1 VNIRCFVGVPMPEP
15 VLDELSRL
23 TSGLPGAR
31 WIDEDNIHLTLRF
44 IGEVDGLV
52 FRDVA
57 SALDEVAIEPFELSL
72 DRLGFFPPR
81 GEPRVLWAGTSP
93 SEELAALKRAVDR
106 GVNAC
111 GGEVERRKW
120 IPHVTL
126 ARLSGTPS
134 SRLAMY
140 LAGNG
145 FFRTSPFRVDA
156 FNLYTSRLHPS
167 GATYT
172 VEATYPLSDEA

>member
-1 VNIRCFVGVPMPEP
+1 MNIRCFVGVPMPET
-15 VLDELSRL
+15 VLDELARL
-23 TSGLPGAR
+23 TMGLPGAR

-52 FRDVA
+52 FRDVTE
-57 SALDEVAIEPFELSL
+57 ALDQISISPFELSL
-72 DRLGFFPPR
+72 RGLGFFPPR

-93 SEELAALKRAVDR
+93 SEDLATLKRSVDR
-106 GVNAC
+106 QINAC
-111 GGEVERRKW
+111 GGEQERRKW

-134 SRLAMY
+134 SRLARY
-140 LAGNG
+140 LSGNG
-145 FFRTSPFRVDA
+145 LFRTAPFQVDR

-167 GATYT
+167 GANYT
-172 VEATYPLSDEA
+172 VETTYPLAQED